1 MAVHVPLS
9 AEAQTEARVLMLS
22 ANNLLRPQDGGPVTV
37 PTQDMVL
44 GSYYLTYEKYP
55 EHTAEETYD
64 DVAAVKA
71 ALAAGAITPDSY
83 VWVKNPGSLDDI
95 PTYAGICSETE
106 DGALPREVLHVFS
119 NDIEARLAYD
129 EGELELHVPILVR
142 REAEVDGVVR
152 HKLVRTT
159 VGRLLFNEGIPQD
172 LGFVDRSDP
181 EQMFDPEVNFIVG
194 KKQLGKIIDKC
205 IVKHGFTVSAH
216 VLDTIKNRG
225 YKFSTRGSLTVSI
238 YDMTIPEKKYGL
250 IADTEKEIVKIER
263 QYKRGF
269 LTNEERYRL
278 VVEAWEKTTKDV
290 TDALM
295 AGLDRYNPIWMM
307 ADSGAVVPPPRS
319 ASWPACAA

>member
-1 MAVHVPLS
+1 M
-9 AEAQTEARVLMLS
+9 
-22 ANNLLRPQDGGPVTV
+22 
-37 PTQDMVL
+37 
-44 GSYYLTYEKYP
+44 
-55 EHTAEETYD
+55 
-64 DVAAVKA
+64 
-71 ALAAGAITPDSY
+71 
-83 VWVKNPGSLDDI
+83 
-95 PTYAGICSETE
+95 
-106 DGALPREVLHVFS
+106 
-119 NDIEARLAYD
+119 
-129 EGELELHVPILVR
+129 
-142 REAEVDGVVR
+142 
-152 HKLVRTT
+152 
-159 VGRLLFNEGIPQD
+159 
-172 LGFVDRSDP
+172 DRSDP

-307 ADSGAVVPPPRS
+307 ADSGPWFLRPDPPAGRHARPDGRHLR
-319 ASWPACAA
+319 PHHRDPHQVQLP